1 MKTFPCGK
9 YGKETMRF
17 YPAPFKAPLR
27 AFAALV
33 FPWQGDEVLLCDIA
47 GRGWCVPS
55 GRVEPEET
63 SIDAGARE
71 AREEAG
77 AVLSD
82 IQYIGCYQISERSAI
97 RWADCFTA
105 RVSSLEEILTA
116 NESKGRKFVGMSEL
130 PSIYHLWNDLT
141 DRVFKHS
148 FEVLKRSDKGRGC
161 G

>member
-1 MKTFPCGK
+1 MKAFPCGK
-9 YGKETMRF
+9 YGKEMMRF

-33 FPWQGDEVLLCDIA
+33 FPWKDEEVLLCDIA

-55 GRVEPEET
+55 GRVEPDET

-71 AREEAG
+71 TREEAG

-82 IQYIGCYQISERSAI
+82 IQYIGCYQISEKSAI

-105 RVSSLEEILTA
+105 HVARLEDILTA
-116 NESKGRKFVGMSEL
+116 NESKGRRFVKTSEL
-130 PSIYHLWNDLT
+130 PHIYHLWNELT
-141 DRVFKHS
+141 ELVFKHS
-148 FEVLKRSDKGRGC
+148 FEVLKRSERT
-161 G
+161 